1 MYGMEGLIIVAG
13 IGLAVLLAFAMQTPG
28 LLTGRNDRR

>member
-1 MYGMEGLIIVAG
+1 MNGMEGLIMLGG
-13 IGLAVLLAFAMQTPG
+13 ISLAILLAFAMQTPG